1 MASQYHGLPSGQG
14 HLPQVVVNLS
24 PFRSPGF
31 PGDLLF
37 ALHPSLTFNDTL
49 SRIISGWEKRTRRAL
64 MFSCQAHS
72 PRLLVFMALLYYLLS
87 SPMQHTADSPL
98 KATTENTPFRLQ
110 AATQIVQ
117 QDLICE
123 TTAQAYSSRARVI
136 WEFWVGAASVVPGI
150 AVVVGHTK
158 NEQFADGI
166 PSTRDFI
173 LPCMHDRDGKKR

>member
-1 MASQYHGLPSGQG
+1 
-14 HLPQVVVNLS
+14 
-24 PFRSPGF
+24 
-31 PGDLLF
+31 
-37 ALHPSLTFNDTL
+37 
-49 SRIISGWEKRTRRAL
+49 

-72 PRLLVFMALLYYLLS
+72 PRLLVFMALLYYVLS

-136 WEFWVGAASVVPGI
+136 REFWVGAASVVPGI
-150 AVVVGHTK
+150 AVVVGHIR
-158 NEQFADGI
+158 NEQSVEEI
-166 PSTRDFI
+166 PTTRDF
-173 LPCMHDRDGKKR
+173 LMLCMHDRDGKKR